1 MSDTS
6 QPVVPQGY
14 ELKKKKPIYKRV
26 WFWLL
31 AIIVLIIVITVAS
44 GGGDEPTVSGGASNG
59 GDSTGGDSAA
69 PAGPTFQGQQEGDI
83 TAEPG
88 QTITVD
94 DVAIT
99 STPLA
104 EGDATFGPT
113 LCTTVTIVNNSD
125 ESVSF
130 NPFDYKLQDPA
141 GASRDTT
148 LGGSDTLLN
157 SGELAPAGTVTGD
170 VCFDNPTAATGQYA
184 VIYEP
189 AFSFSGDRAVWVN
202 NR

>member
-1 MSDTS
+1 MSNTET
-6 QPVVPQGY
+6 VVPKGY
-14 ELKKKKPIYKRV
+14 ELKKKKPIFKRV

-31 AIIVLIIVITVAS
+31 AIIALIIVITVAS
-44 GGGDEPTVSGGASNG
+44 SGGGESTVSGGASNG

-104 EGDATFGPT
+104 EGDA
-113 LCTTVTIVNNSD
+113 
-125 ESVSF
+125 SV
-130 NPFDYKLQDPA
+130 PPCA
-141 GASRDTT
+141 R
-148 LGGSDTLLN
+148 
-157 SGELAPAGTVTGD
+157 
-170 VCFDNPTAATGQYA
+170 
-184 VIYEP
+184 
-189 AFSFSGDRAVWVN
+189 R
-202 NR
+202 